1 MPPPPSSYPGVEAAA
16 EAAAGNKRSAM
27 ALLSLL
33 CVFLLFHGGA
43 AISAR
48 TKDGMQRWG
57 YVKPRPEANLFWWW
71 FKSPNRVSSAAATKP
86 WPTVLWLQGGPGGS
100 GSGRGNYLEIGPRD
114 LNMTPRVFTWLRVAD
129 IIFMDSPVGVGFSYA
144 DNASAL
150 AKTDSQVATDLVG
163 VIKVLLKE
171 LPTLRR
177 SPLFLVGES
186 YGGKIA
192 AIVGVSLLRAIR
204 NGTIVNLTLGGV
216 VIGDGWISP
225 EDYALSYAQ
234 LLHSVSRLN
243 DNAVADVNK
252 MAVTVKEQVAAG
264 KFAAAQKTWTDQLDL
279 IDSKSDSV
287 NMNNF
292 LLDTGM
298 NPVLANSLSLTS
310 SQLMYHYIQQFQT
323 ASNNI
328 DDVINRVVKPWLKII
343 PKNII
348 WQEATL
354 QVYEDLA
361 NDFMKPAINEVDELL
376 AAGVNVTVYNGQ
388 LDVICPTIGVEA
400 WVNKLKWDGLNTFL
414 SLPRQPLHYCDS
426 AVYCSKP
433 IRAYVRSYKNLAFYW
448 ILQAGHM
455 VPVDQPYPAFRMI
468 ASATQSPGDTS

>member
-1 MPPPPSSYPGVEAAA
+1 
-16 EAAAGNKRSAM
+16 M
-27 ALLSLL
+27 ALLCLL
-33 CVFLLFHGGA
+33 SILLLFHGGA
-43 AISAR
+43 AISAG

-57 YVKPRPEANLFWWW
+57 YVETRPKANLFWWW
-71 FKSPNRVSSAAATKP
+71 FKSPNRVSSAEATKP
-86 WPTVLWLQGGPGGS
+86 WPTILWLQGGPGGS
-100 GSGRGNYLEIGPRD
+100 GSGRGNFLEIGPWD
-114 LNMTPRVFTWLRVAD
+114 LNMTPRMFTWLRVAD
-129 IIFMDSPVGVGFSYA
+129 IVFADSPVGVGFSYA
-144 DNASAL
+144 DDTSAL
-150 AKTDSQVATDLVG
+150 VKTDSQAATDLVV
-163 VIKVLLKE
+163 VIKVLLRK
-171 LPTLRR
+171 LPTLRS
-177 SPLFLVGES
+177 SPLYLVGES

-192 AIVGVSLLRAIR
+192 AIAGVSLSKAIR
-204 NGTIVNLTLGGV
+204 KGTIVNLTLGGV

-234 LLHSVSRLN
+234 LLHDVSRLN

-252 MAVTVKEQVAAG
+252 MAVMVTEQVAAG
-264 KFAAAQKTWTDQLDL
+264 KFAAAKKTWTDQLDL

-298 NPVLANSLSLTS
+298 NPGLANSPSRTS
-310 SQLMYHYIQQFQT
+310 NQLMMYHNVQQFPS
-323 ASNNI
+323 ASINI
-328 DDVINRVVKPWLKII
+328 EDVMNTVIKPWLKII
-343 PKNII
+343 PKNIV

-354 QVYEDLA
+354 QVYEELA

-376 AAGVNVTVYNGQ
+376 ASGINVTVYNGQ
-388 LDVICPTIGVEA
+388 LDVICPTVGVEA

-426 AVYCSKP
+426 AIYCSKP